1 MWVTRRRRGVGR
13 DYVKDR
19 REIWRG
25 RGLIKFR
32 RSNNTSLSLSLARAR
47 ARVLRTPSK
56 NGSSARKSERIHR
69 RWYSASGRYDD
80 FPRRFT
86 WRLRDLDLR
95 VRFISLRQRGMELRF
110 PEKGG
115 RRNQEGF
122 TKCSWFHEELKFS
135 DIPLRSNQRHLSRF
149 IIYLI
154 ERVFAAEKGIRSSM
168 KDIYLYIYIYIYLYI
183 YIYIYLSWSFGCL
196 LYIYI
201 N

>member
-1 MWVTRRRRGVGR
+1 
-13 DYVKDR
+13 
-19 REIWRG
+19 
-25 RGLIKFR
+25 
-32 RSNNTSLSLSLARAR
+32 
-47 ARVLRTPSK
+47 
-56 NGSSARKSERIHR
+56 
-69 RWYSASGRYDD
+69 
-80 FPRRFT
+80 
-86 WRLRDLDLR
+86 
-95 VRFISLRQRGMELRF
+95 MELRF

-168 KDIYLYIYIYIYLYI
+168 KDIYLYIYIYIFI